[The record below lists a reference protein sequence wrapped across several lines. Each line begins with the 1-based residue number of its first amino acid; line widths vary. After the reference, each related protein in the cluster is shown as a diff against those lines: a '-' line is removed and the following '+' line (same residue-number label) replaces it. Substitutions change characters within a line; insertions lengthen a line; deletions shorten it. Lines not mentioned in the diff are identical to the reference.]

1 MARLNIVVASLAV
14 ALLPAGALAQTLY
27 KLIDKNGKVTYAQ
40 EKPKYFDG
48 QVIEVHIDP
57 NANKATLP
65 KFTPAP
71 PPPAASAKAAPG
83 KDPVA
88 QARARVDA
96 ARQAYENAR
105 DNPSEGEV
113 QRIGKVGGGTR
124 PVLSAEYQQ
133 RLARLEGELK
143 EAEEDLRKLQGGR

>member
-1 MARLNIVVASLAV
+1 MARLIV
-14 ALLPAGALAQTLY
+14 ALAALATAMVPATALAETLY
-27 KLIDKNGKVTYAQ
+27 KLVDKNGKVTYAQ

-65 KFTPAP
+65 KYTPAP
-71 PPPAASAKAAPG
+71 RPPAASAKVAPG
-83 KDPVA
+83 KDPVE

-96 ARQAYENAR
+96 ARKAYENAR
-105 DNPSEGEV
+105 DNPVEGEV

-124 PVLSAEYQQ
+124 PVFTPEYQQ
-133 RLARLEGELK
+133 RLVRLEAELK
-143 EAEEDLRKLQGGR
+143 EAEEDLRKQQGGR